1 MKKLLRKYFYH
12 YNVMASKFSTI
23 PSSRDFSFYMDR
35 VCDHYPKDNSAP
47 KDLEYN
53 PFCERS
59 KMDYEYRKYLECKK
73 MNETNC
79 NRKECLEKN
88 LRETETKTET
98 ENVKIE
104 ILEELKE
111 KKEEHLE
118 NNKPKNEENKK
129 EEKLFRKFLL
139 KKNASLKW

>member
-1 MKKLLRKYFYH
+1 
-12 YNVMASKFSTI
+12 MASKFSTI

-59 KMDYEYRKYLECKK
+59 KMDYEYRKYLECKL
-73 MNETNC
+73 NEK
-79 NRKECLEKN
+79 KECLEKN
-88 LRETETKTET
+88 LREELKET
-98 ENVKIE
+98 ENMKIE
-104 ILEELKE
+104 ILESKE
-111 KKEEHLE
+111 QKEEHLE